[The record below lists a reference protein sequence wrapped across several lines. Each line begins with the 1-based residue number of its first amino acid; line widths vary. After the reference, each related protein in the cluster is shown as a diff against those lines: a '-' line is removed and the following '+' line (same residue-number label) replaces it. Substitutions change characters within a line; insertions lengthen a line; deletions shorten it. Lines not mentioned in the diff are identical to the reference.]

1 VTPSEKN
8 DLKIFFCHT
17 GVFRPK
23 EKLNMQLSTDLTY
36 GLRAVQQHIAS
47 GAKLPMNVSAEA
59 DAAFMR
65 ELQREDSQGYDRL
78 MKNIQT
84 AAIRSGRSIEYRSH
98 QAASMR
104 AKAEGL

>member
-1 VTPSEKN
+1 VFTACNKVGSFLRKSVGSLVDSLEVTGS
-8 DLKIFFCHT
+8 
-17 GVFRPK
+17 
-23 EKLNMQLSTDLTY
+23 S
-36 GLRAVQQHIAS
+36 AS
-47 GAKLPMNVSAEA
+47 GAKLPMNLSAEA

>member
-1 VTPSEKN
+1 
-8 DLKIFFCHT
+8 
-17 GVFRPK
+17 
-23 EKLNMQLSTDLTY
+23 MQLSTDLTY

-84 AAIRSGRSIEYRSH
+84 AAIRSVE
-98 QAASMR
+98 ASSTVAIR
-104 AKAEGL
+104 PRRCERRPKDSK